1 MTREAFAVKYRSLR
15 RFLTLFA
22 ACVVSLCAAAY
33 LSFEAA
39 SRQEG
44 VSGEV
49 ALASGDS
56 ETPKFEAPGA
66 VDPAPVASIAPPAA
80 TQIAAAKA
88 AAESAAEDA
97 TLLRV
102 SLHPDSDPD
111 LPLALAYGAAGA
123 ATPDLHSSAAASAP
137 APEASLPEA
146 AKPVQAAQP
155 ERAAQSESAAQPE
168 KAAQPQNAVT
178 LQQAAILPLPPLQP
192 PFFGPGKSVPLPPV
206 RPASLSAAVTPL
218 PPVNVAV
225 ANAAPVVDPAAPAA
239 AAAPSAAHAVAPSAA
254 SQVPVPA
261 PARVEARLE
270 APNALPAFGD
280 ALAAVTA
287 SVGGGNAALASAQ
300 RPATPAVAPSS
311 GPADIAV
318 PAAPEPTGGFKMG
331 QQVFVRIFKQE
342 GTLELWMK
350 RGERFALYK
359 SFAVCKWSGALG
371 PKTRAADYQSPE
383 GFYSVSA
390 RQLNPHS
397 HYHLAFDVGYPN
409 AYDRRQGFTG
419 SAVMVHGDCKS
430 VGCFAMTNAGIDEI
444 YPIVAAA
451 LAGGQHEVP
460 VHIFPFRMTEQ
471 AIARETTSSSNS
483 FLAFLDN
490 GGGPKRDW
498 GAFWRNL
505 KQGYDLFEHDRA
517 PPVAYACGDRYE
529 FGAAGRAC
537 ARIAGW

>member
-1 MTREAFAVKYRSLR
+1 
-15 RFLTLFA
+15 
-22 ACVVSLCAAAY
+22 
-33 LSFEAA
+33 
-39 SRQEG
+39 
-44 VSGEV
+44 
-49 ALASGDS
+49 
-56 ETPKFEAPGA
+56 
-66 VDPAPVASIAPPAA
+66 
-80 TQIAAAKA
+80 
-88 AAESAAEDA
+88 
-97 TLLRV
+97 
-102 SLHPDSDPD
+102 
-111 LPLALAYGAAGA
+111 
-123 ATPDLHSSAAASAP
+123 
-137 APEASLPEA
+137 
-146 AKPVQAAQP
+146 
-155 ERAAQSESAAQPE
+155 
-168 KAAQPQNAVT
+168 
-178 LQQAAILPLPPLQP
+178 
-192 PFFGPGKSVPLPPV
+192 
-206 RPASLSAAVTPL
+206 
-218 PPVNVAV
+218 
-225 ANAAPVVDPAAPAA
+225 
-239 AAAPSAAHAVAPSAA
+239 
-254 SQVPVPA
+254 
-261 PARVEARLE
+261 
-270 APNALPAFGD
+270 
-280 ALAAVTA
+280 
-287 SVGGGNAALASAQ
+287 
-300 RPATPAVAPSS
+300 
-311 GPADIAV
+311 
-318 PAAPEPTGGFKMG
+318 MG

-371 PKTRAADYQSPE
+371 PKTRQSDYQSPE

-471 AIARETTSSSNS
+471 AIARETTTSSNS

-505 KQGYDLFEHDRA
+505 KQGYDMFERDRA

-529 FGAAGRAC
+529 FGGAGRAC

>member
-1 MTREAFAVKYRSLR
+1 MKYRNLR

-39 SRQEG
+39 SQQEG
-44 VSGEV
+44 ASRQV
-49 ALASGDS
+49 ALAVDDS
-56 ETPKFEAPGA
+56 EAASGSA
-66 VDPAPVASIAPPAA
+66 VQGTVDSTPVATIAAPAA
-80 TQIAAAKA
+80 SQIAAAKVA
-88 AAESAAEDA
+88 ADSAAEDA
-97 TLLRV
+97 TLLRA
-102 SLHPDSDPD
+102 SLHPGSDPD
-111 LPLALAYGAAGA
+111 LPLALAAGA
-123 ATPDLHSSAAASAP
+123 ADPKLDLRSSDA
-137 APEASLPEA
+137 APEANLPA
-146 AKPVQAAQP
+146 VAPPAQAAQP
-155 ERAAQSESAAQPE
+155 LQAAQPE
-168 KAAQPQNAVT
+168 KAAAP
-178 LQQAAILPLPPLQP
+178 QQAAIVPLPPLP
-192 PFFGPGKSVPLPPV
+192 PAFFGPGKSAPLPPV
-206 RPASLSAAVTPL
+206 RPASLSAAVAP
-218 PPVNVAV
+218 PAAPVNAAV
-225 ANAAPVVDPAAPAA
+225 ANASPVADPAALARVPALA
-239 AAAPSAAHAVAPSAA
+239 LAPSVA

-270 APNALPAFGD
+270 TPNGLPAFSD

-287 SVGGGNAALASAQ
+287 SVGGANAAFSSAQ
-300 RPATPAVAPSS
+300 RPTALAAPANPQANLANPQAN
-311 GPADIAV
+311 PAV

-350 RGERFALYK
+350 RGERYALYK

-371 PKTRAADYQSPE
+371 PKTRQSDLQSPE

-444 YPIVAAA
+444 YPVVAAA
-451 LAGGQHEVP
+451 LANGQHEVP

-490 GGGPKRDW
+490 GSGPKRDW

-505 KQGYDLFEHDRA
+505 KQGYDMFERDRA

-529 FGAAGRAC
+529 FGGAGRAC

>member
-1 MTREAFAVKYRSLR
+1 
-15 RFLTLFA
+15 
-22 ACVVSLCAAAY
+22 
-33 LSFEAA
+33 
-39 SRQEG
+39 
-44 VSGEV
+44 
-49 ALASGDS
+49 
-56 ETPKFEAPGA
+56 
-66 VDPAPVASIAPPAA
+66 
-80 TQIAAAKA
+80 
-88 AAESAAEDA
+88 
-97 TLLRV
+97 
-102 SLHPDSDPD
+102 
-111 LPLALAYGAAGA
+111 
-123 ATPDLHSSAAASAP
+123 
-137 APEASLPEA
+137 
-146 AKPVQAAQP
+146 
-155 ERAAQSESAAQPE
+155 
-168 KAAQPQNAVT
+168 
-178 LQQAAILPLPPLQP
+178 
-192 PFFGPGKSVPLPPV
+192 
-206 RPASLSAAVTPL
+206 
-218 PPVNVAV
+218 
-225 ANAAPVVDPAAPAA
+225 
-239 AAAPSAAHAVAPSAA
+239 
-254 SQVPVPA
+254 
-261 PARVEARLE
+261 
-270 APNALPAFGD
+270 
-280 ALAAVTA
+280 VTA
-287 SVGGGNAALASAQ
+287 SVGGSNTALAAAQ
-300 RPATPAVAPSS
+300 RPAAPASPEANPV
-311 GPADIAV
+311 V

-350 RGERFALYK
+350 RGERYALYK

-371 PKTRAADYQSPE
+371 PKTRQSDYQSPE

-505 KQGYDLFEHDRA
+505 KQGYDMFERDRA

-529 FGAAGRAC
+529 FGGAGRAC

>member
-1 MTREAFAVKYRSLR
+1 MTREAFAVQYRSLR

-39 SRQEG
+39 SQQEG
-44 VSGEV
+44 ASGQI
-49 ALASGDS
+49 ALATGDS
-56 ETPKFEAPGA
+56 QAAGA
-66 VDPAPVASIAPPAA
+66 VDPAPVATIGPPSASQA
-80 TQIAAAKA
+80 SAVKA
-88 AAESAAEDA
+88 AAAETAVEDA

-102 SLHPDSDPD
+102 SLHPNSDPD
-111 LPLALAYGAAGA
+111 VPLALAYGAAGD
-123 ATPDLHSSAAASAP
+123 PKLDLRSSAPASDP
-137 APEASLPEA
+137 APEATLPEA
-146 AKPVQAAQP
+146 APPAQAAQP
-155 ERAAQSESAAQPE
+155 SESVQPQNTAQPE
-168 KAAQPQNAVT
+168 KAVAP
-178 LQQAAILPLPPLQP
+178 QQATVAPLPPLP
-192 PFFGPGKSVPLPPV
+192 PAAFGPGKAVPLPPV
-206 RPASLSAAVTPL
+206 RPASLSAAVTP
-218 PPVNVAV
+218 PAQVNAAV
-225 ANAAPVVDPAAPAA
+225 ANAAPVVDPVAVLPAA
-239 AAAPSAAHAVAPSAA
+239 VARTAIAPSPA

-270 APNALPAFGD
+270 APNGLPAFTD

-287 SVGGGNAALASAQ
+287 SVGGANPALASAQ
-300 RPATPAVAPSS
+300 RPAAPATAPSIN
-311 GPADIAV
+311 PELPVV
-318 PAAPEPTGGFKMG
+318 PAGPEPTGGFKMG

-359 SFAVCKWSGALG
+359 SFAVCKWSGSLG

-505 KQGYDLFEHDRA
+505 KQGYDMFERDRA

-529 FGAAGRAC
+529 FGGSGRAC

>member
-1 MTREAFAVKYRSLR
+1 LR

-39 SRQEG
+39 SQQEG
-44 VSGEV
+44 LSEQV
-49 ALASGDS
+49 ALATGDS
-56 ETPKFEAPGA
+56 TVSGAVEPRA
-66 VDPAPVASIAPPAA
+66 VDPATVATIAPPAA
-80 TQIAAAKA
+80 SQIAAAKA
-88 AAESAAEDA
+88 AADSADEDA
-97 TLLRV
+97 NLLRV
-102 SLHPDSDPD
+102 SLHPNSDPD
-111 LPLALAYGAAGA
+111 VPLALAYGAAD
-123 ATPDLHSSAAASAP
+123 PKLDLRSSALASET
-137 APEASLPEA
+137 APEAILPEIA
-146 AKPVQAAQP
+146 PPAQAAQH
-155 ERAAQSESAAQPE
+155 EDASQPE
-168 KAAQPQNAVT
+168 KAAQLEIAIAP
-178 LQQAAILPLPPLQP
+178 QQAAIAPLPPLP
-192 PFFGPGKSVPLPPV
+192 PASFGPGKSVPLPPV
-206 RPASLSAAVTPL
+206 RPASLSAALTP
-218 PPVNVAV
+218 PAQVSAAV
-225 ANAAPVVDPAAPAA
+225 ASTAAVVAP
-239 AAAPSAAHAVAPSAA
+239 PGLAPSAA

-270 APNALPAFGD
+270 TPNGLPAFSD

-287 SVGGGNAALASAQ
+287 SVGGANATLASAQ
-300 RPATPAVAPSS
+300 RPSAPAMAPSS
-311 GPADIAV
+311 PQANLANPQADVAV

-350 RGERFALYK
+350 RGERYALYK

-371 PKTRAADYQSPE
+371 PKTRQSDYQSPE

-471 AIARETTSSSNS
+471 SITRETTSSSNT

-505 KQGYDLFEHDRA
+505 KQGYDMFERDRA

-529 FGAAGRAC
+529 FGGSGRAC